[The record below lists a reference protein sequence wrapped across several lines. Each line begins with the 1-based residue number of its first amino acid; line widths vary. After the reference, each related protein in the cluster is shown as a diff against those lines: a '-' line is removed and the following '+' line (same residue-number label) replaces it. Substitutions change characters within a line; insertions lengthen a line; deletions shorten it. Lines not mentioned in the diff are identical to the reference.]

1 MENNAIA
8 RISNSTQLAPAV
20 VPFSHTAGLAQN
32 VRQITNSAYFSA
44 TADQACAAQPDRQ
57 YPRPDALSLPA
68 DNPSASVTAVHFT
81 PLPLPALAGTPLS
94 LPDAAL
100 ALASAGIASPVP
112 ADGASAPLVFAR
124 QMFSL
129 AVRLLA
135 DRANPITA
143 AFRADLE
150 LIQHRFR
157 GLADGCVSQ
166 PFSDQNPLA
175 LSALNR
181 DLALAQAIRSSES
194 TLDNLR
200 SLTTRLESIEQGR
213 HEGIGTDERELAGRL
228 RSFIR
233 SRQTSLHLAL
243 RTTGIP
249 RLQQAV
255 SQMIMQRLFAAQPA
269 SAPGVTGEGYT
280 TARLSA
286 DISRLLSGDAVRQ
299 LHALKLTWDSARQKT
314 TASGAKKLTPLRW
327 LALLE
332 TSREARAALVRAL
345 GEHLPGYRIVST
357 LAATPHDQSLLPAL
371 LECFTFCTALD
382 SDARRHLQE
391 VLADGQL
398 YRAAQRCLQL
408 VNDPEFFSR
417 LNFSLTALNLQLEQ
431 KMKKQ
436 RNWVNLREALANFTA
451 DSQFQMLYGDKLKAQ
466 QDAERNAQQQADY
479 RFYQQ
484 QRELKGQAW
493 TDQRED
499 RLDSIGREQ
508 EWLNEEVE
516 IVCQVESTRKQR
528 IVTLKEVNG
537 VNSHI
542 TRDETRINKAPSFV
556 VRVRRKDLI
565 EARKTGDYAVRNL
578 LFRTMGAIKGGETAH
593 KTTPFAQAPV
603 KQGHALRK
611 VIVTDEDRQVR
622 IAGYRE
628 KSDEQ
633 DAERTRQ
640 QQADYRLYQQQR
652 ELKGQA
658 WTEQREDR
666 LDSMRREQEWLNEE
680 VEIVCQVES
689 TRKQRIVTLK
699 EIDGVNSHITRD
711 ETRINKAP
719 SFVVR
724 VRRKDL
730 IEARKTGDYAVR
742 NLLFRTMG
750 AIKDGETA
758 HKTAPYAQAPVKQG
772 HMLRK
777 LIVTDED
784 RQVRIAGYR
793 EKSDDL
799 PLRIAVFDVRQE
811 LQRQWEHYALN
822 PVLLPDGANSDAGP
836 AFGLGTSKCS
846 SPPQAGPSHSASPL
860 TSATGPDYD
869 SSDSADDPISYQPCL
884 RVSEIFAG
892 KNLSAPPLPD
902 NLRPMSPVENQLL
915 TQLHQLQDN
924 AAGTDTVSHRQQNQA
939 AALSHIEQ
947 CVASL
952 GQQRR
957 LDQLPL
963 PLQNAFTSL
972 FSQLDPPAEATEN
985 TDASA
990 GGTVTLAQ
998 LSQAICYANN
1008 INTVHSV
1015 SQPDLSQ
1022 IIATWQDVSIYM
1034 VKRHGSPPLLP
1045 KAKEIRATEP
1055 ATSISGDDPQQSDG
1069 LSLTDHCRIWQN
1081 MIQAQRDNFGG
1092 AQGYGRTHNIDA
1104 RFWQQLAQNDR
1115 LRDEGEALV
1124 AASSV
1129 NKKADYIFHLNNW
1142 KTMGQDL
1149 REMWGGPLGY
1159 AEANKITVSTWERMV
1174 GRRGLQQSGV
1184 DRLAPAPAE
1193 TRRIGYYD
1201 HLDNWDR
1208 MSAKEKADAGGSRKY
1223 AYTHNLC
1230 LSTWKRLVNEEGL
1243 SNQGLKQLIGYAG
1256 DQHVN
1261 YGKYCKIWH
1270 EMQQQARQ
1278 QAGGAAQYAVDNRLS
1293 VDCWLRLAND
1303 IGLTDEGNQRMAA
1316 LNFPSGNDYGQ
1327 HCIIWQQISR
1337 NGNLPAGSARLY
1349 ADSRN
1354 LIHRYWSMYATDQGL
1369 TEKGH
1374 KKMMA
1379 TLTTGGKIDYS
1390 LQCQLWIT
1398 KSPEFRARV
1407 GGARGYAELNSL
1419 NSSYWSELATDS
1431 GLTEEGQR
1439 RLMPSDKSRKGY
1451 DIHLLGW
1458 LKLSD
1463 AERNA
1468 DDAVRNYANKHVL
1481 NYRTFSFLANKNGLS
1496 NKGTK
1501 RLLSGIYANE
1511 TRVLLSQQP
1520 DLSPTP
1526 VAAFPAAAI
1535 THQADNTVSAIPD
1548 SSSIPVTQPS
1558 STMQDHQSF
1567 IAYHCQQWQ
1576 KITEKTEAIR
1586 EGAKNYALSKGINKH
1601 TWAKLANDSGLTADG
1616 NAILNKT
1623 HPGPLNYLPHLE
1635 TWSNMTEELKKMGV
1649 KQYAVEHGLRYSYF
1663 SRLVDENGLKP
1674 RGAILWKRYC
1684 AKRPAKSLKLHNK
1697 SITNEPPHP
1706 QAVAPEIT
1714 GAAIK
1719 TESSLITD
1727 QQRGKIWQITLDDRG
1742 MVLNREQL
1750 ELPQQDTI
1758 RNDLP
1763 ILRDPDDPSRS
1774 LTLQA
1779 EGKASAS
1786 EINTTNWGELNS
1798 IFAGMPSKE
1807 SKAAKMKLSEAFR
1820 QAVEHETTLEITA
1833 GDRMITAPTCHEVN
1847 GEIISLGNGVFNGS
1861 REIIPSLTLLA
1872 PYAGIYHASV
1882 KSLQHERRKQGAD
1895 RTSAYL
1901 FGTNAITR
1909 TVSGLASGNITK
1921 NINTGQLGNNPA
1933 IASNNV
1939 AAVRFGKNL
1948 TMLVTTRD
1956 VMPGEEYFISY
1967 GDEYLKA
1974 QTEIKAEPAAASSEL
1989 APPTDITFSSAD
2001 VALMADSMLRAP
2013 GAWHSELGEQ
2023 AAVLLINSAQ
2033 LPSDTVLTVN
2043 RDGVSHIYRQGQ
2055 DERCVTGRY
2064 QPQPA
2069 ELHVALRYSE
2079 PSGMGH
2085 YDIETAPGEI
2095 IPIAADGDCL
2105 YQAIS
2110 RSLTESGFGQFDV
2123 RRLRGIAADEFLA
2136 HSPRYLQMVDAARLK
2151 IELEARKLP
2160 IKRRY
2165 LSYFRSS

>member
-20 VPFSHTAGLAQN
+20 VPFSHTAGMAQN

-57 YPRPDALSLPA
+57 YLRPDALSLPA

-269 SAPGVTGEGYT
+269 SAPGVTGDGYT

-565 EARKTGDYAVRNL
+565 EARKTDDYAVRNL

-628 KSDEQ
+628 KSD
-633 DAERTRQ
+633 
-640 QQADYRLYQQQR
+640 
-652 ELKGQA
+652 
-658 WTEQREDR
+658 
-666 LDSMRREQEWLNEE
+666 
-680 VEIVCQVES
+680 
-689 TRKQRIVTLK
+689 
-699 EIDGVNSHITRD
+699 
-711 ETRINKAP
+711 
-719 SFVVR
+719 
-724 VRRKDL
+724 
-730 IEARKTGDYAVR
+730 
-742 NLLFRTMG
+742 
-750 AIKDGETA
+750 
-758 HKTAPYAQAPVKQG
+758 
-772 HMLRK
+772 
-777 LIVTDED
+777 
-784 RQVRIAGYR
+784 
-793 EKSDDL
+793 DL

-822 PVLLPDGANSDAGP
+822 PILLPDGANSDARP
-836 AFGLGTSKCS
+836 AFGLGTSKS
-846 SPPQAGPSHSASPL
+846 SPPHAAPFRPASPL
-860 TSATGPDYD
+860 TSATAHAPDSD
-869 SSDSADDPISYQPCL
+869 SSDSTEGSISYQPCL
-884 RVSEIFAG
+884 RVSEIFG
-892 KNLSAPPLPD
+892 RRNPPDTPLTD

-915 TQLHQLQDN
+915 SQLHQLHGN
-924 AAGTDTVSHRQQNQA
+924 ITAADAGRRRQQDQA
-939 AALSHIEQ
+939 AALMQLEQ
-947 CVASL
+947 CVANL
-952 GQQRR
+952 GRERR

-963 PLQNAFTSL
+963 PLQNAFASL
-972 FSQLDPPAEATEN
+972 FSELEPPAEATEN
-985 TDASA
+985 TDATF
-990 GGTVTLAQ
+990 GGAVTLAQ
-998 LSQAICYANN
+998 LSQAIRYANN
-1008 INTVHSV
+1008 INTVHSI

-1022 IIATWQDVSIYM
+1022 IISTWQDISLYM
-1034 VKRHGSPPLLP
+1034 VKRQGSPPLLP
-1045 KAKEIRATEP
+1045 KAKVTRATEP
-1055 ATSISGDDPQQSDG
+1055 AASTSGINSQQPAG
-1069 LSLTDHCRIWQN
+1069 LSLADHCRIWRN
-1081 MIQAQRDNFGG
+1081 MGQAQRDNFGG
-1092 AQGYGRTHNIDA
+1092 AQGYGKTVNIDA
-1104 RFWQQLAQNDR
+1104 RFWQQLACDDR
-1115 LRDEGEALV
+1115 LRDEGEALM
-1124 AASSV
+1124 AASAAI
-1129 NKKADYIFHLNNW
+1129 KKTDYILHLGNW
-1142 KTMGQDL
+1142 KSMSQEQ
-1149 REMWGGPLGY
+1149 REMWGGPQGY
-1159 AEANKITVSTWERMV
+1159 ASANEITVSTWERMV
-1174 GRRGLQQSGV
+1174 GRRGLQQPGR
-1184 DRLAPAPAE
+1184 DRLVPVPVNS
-1193 TRRIGYYD
+1193 RRIGYYD
-1201 HLDNWDR
+1201 HLVCWDK
-1208 MSAKEKADAGGSRKY
+1208 MSVEEKAAAGGARNY
-1223 AYTHNLC
+1223 AHSHKLN
-1230 LSTWKRLVNEEGL
+1230 LSTWKRLVNEDGL
-1243 SNQGLKQLIGYAG
+1243 SNMGQLRLISYIGAN
-1256 DQHVN
+1256 HTS
-1261 YGKYCKIWH
+1261 YGRHCEIWH
-1270 EMQQQARQ
+1270 GMQQQARQ
-1278 QAGGAAQYAVDNRLS
+1278 LAGGVVKYAVDNQLS
-1293 VDCWLRLAND
+1293 VDCWLRLAD
-1303 IGLTDEGNQRMAA
+1303 DSGLTAEGRIRMSAHNSPA
-1316 LNFPSGNDYGQ
+1316 ISDYGH
-1327 HCIIWQQISR
+1327 HCIIWDRMSAEEKQQ
-1337 NGNLPAGSARLY
+1337 AGGVRGYGDVRRLT
-1349 ADSRN
+1349 
-1354 LIHRYWSMYATDQGL
+1354 HRYWSSYATDQGL
-1369 TEKGH
+1369 TEKGRE
-1374 KKMMA
+1374 KMMA
-1379 TLTTGGKIDYS
+1379 TLASGGKIDYS
-1390 LQCQLWIT
+1390 FQCQIWISRT
-1398 KSPEFRARV
+1398 PEFRARV
-1407 GGARGYAELNSL
+1407 GGARGYAKLNNL
-1419 NSSYWSELATDS
+1419 GMHWLALATDT
-1431 GLTEEGQR
+1431 GLTDEGLS
-1439 RLMPSDKSRKGY
+1439 RLTQTDRSRKDY

-1458 LKLSD
+1458 LKLPD
-1463 AERNA
+1463 DEKNA
-1468 DDAVRNYANKHVL
+1468 DDAVRNYADQHGLHHK
-1481 NYRTFSFLANKNGLS
+1481 TFSFLANRNGLS
-1496 NKGTK
+1496 NKGVE
-1501 RLLSGIYANE
+1501 RLLSGAFADEARAI
-1511 TRVLLSQQP
+1511 LLQQS
-1520 DLSPTP
+1520 DLSPT
-1526 VAAFPAAAI
+1526 
-1535 THQADNTVSAIPD
+1535 TVSTSSAETTTPHSDSMFSCSPATDSISASQ
-1548 SSSIPVTQPS
+1548 SSSEI
-1558 STMQDHQSF
+1558 QDHQSF
-1567 IAYHCQQWQ
+1567 ISYHCRQWQ
-1576 KITEKTEAIR
+1576 KITAENELIKA
-1586 EGAKNYALSKGINKH
+1586 GAKNYALRNGINRF
-1601 TWAKLANDSGLTADG
+1601 TWAKLANDSGLTVDG
-1616 NAILNKT
+1616 YAVMNKT
-1623 HPGPLNYLPHLE
+1623 LPGPMNYFPHLE
-1635 TWSNMTEELKKMGV
+1635 AWSNITEELKNLGV
-1649 KQYAVEHGLRYSYF
+1649 KEYALKHNLRYSYF
-1663 SRLVDENGLKP
+1663 SRLVDKNGLKP
-1674 RGAILWKRYC
+1674 KGIRILERHH
-1684 AKRPAKSLKLHNK
+1684 ARRPAKSLILRAK
-1697 SITNEPPHP
+1697 SLVTETTASQSPGTETP
-1706 QAVAPEIT
+1706 VVS
-1714 GAAIK
+1714 IK
-1719 TESSLITD
+1719 TELPQPASL
-1727 QQRGKIWQITLDDRG
+1727 QRENIWQITLDDQG
-1742 MVLNREQL
+1742 MTLNREQL
-1750 ELPQQDTI
+1750 DIPQPTQQDSI
-1758 RNDLP
+1758 RNDFP

-1807 SKAAKMKLSEAFR
+1807 RKAAKTKLSEAFR
-1820 QAVEHETTLEITA
+1820 HAVEHETTLDITA
-1833 GDRMITAPTCHEVN
+1833 GDRMMTAPTCHEVN

-1861 REIIPSLTLLA
+1861 KQIVPSLTLLA

-1882 KSLQHERRKQGAD
+1882 RSLQNERRKQGAD

-1909 TVSGLASGNITK
+1909 TVSGLASGNISK

-1939 AAVRFGKNL
+1939 TAVRFGKNL

-1956 VMPGEEYFISY
+1956 VMPGEEYFINY
-1967 GDEYLKA
+1967 GDEFQKA
-1974 QTEIKAEPAAASSEL
+1974 GTEVKAEPAEQIRQIATSPE
-1989 APPTDITFSSAD
+1989 ITFSPED
-2001 VALMADSMLRAP
+2001 LVRMADSMLRAP

-2033 LPSDTVLTVN
+2033 LPSGTVLTVK
-2043 RDGVSHIYRQGQ
+2043 RDEVTHIYRQGQ
-2055 DERCVTGRY
+2055 NEHFITGGY
-2064 QPQPA
+2064 QPQPG
-2069 ELHVALRYSE
+2069 ETHVGLRYRE
-2079 PSGMGH
+2079 LSGMGH
-2085 YDIETAPGEI
+2085 YDVETAPGRI
-2095 IPIAADGDCL
+2095 IPIAPDGNCL
-2105 YQAIS
+2105 YQAVS
-2110 RSLTESGFGQFDV
+2110 RGLSEGGHNNFDFK
-2123 RRLRGIAADEFLA
+2123 RLRDIAANEFLA
-2136 HSPRYLQMVDAARLK
+2136 HSPRYLQMVDVARLK
-2151 IELEARKLP
+2151 VELEARKLP
-2160 IKRRY
+2160 VKRRY
-2165 LSYFRSS
+2165 LSHFRSS

>member
-8 RISNSTQLAPAV
+8 CISYRTQLAPVADLIG
-20 VPFSHTAGLAQN
+20 SSSALAEN
-32 VRQITNSAYFSA
+32 LRHVTNSPHANA
-44 TADQACAAQPDRQ
+44 APTLQADQLLPRSAATLSQPDT
-57 YPRPDALSLPA
+57 LSAPAAAIHFNPLPV
-68 DNPSASVTAVHFT
+68 PASVSA
-81 PLPLPALAGTPLS
+81 ALC
-94 LPDAAL
+94 LPDAAR
-100 ALASAGIASPVP
+100 ALATTGIAPP
-112 ADGASAPLVFAR
+112 AAAPQMFAR
-124 QMFSL
+124 QLYSL
-129 AVRLLA
+129 STRLLA
-135 DRANPITA
+135 EHGNAITVA
-143 AFRADLE
+143 LRADLE
-150 LIQHRFR
+150 LIQRRFQ
-157 GLADGCVSQ
+157 GLPDSQ
-166 PFSDQNPLA
+166 VTTSRD
-175 LSALNR
+175 SALPALYR
-181 DLALAQAIRSSES
+181 DLALLHALQGGER
-194 TLDNLR
+194 TLDDL
-200 SLTTRLESIEQGR
+200 SALTNRLQSIEQGR
-213 HEGIGTDERELAGRL
+213 ISGIGAEEKASAGRL
-228 RSFIR
+228 RSFIAD
-233 SRQTSLHLAL
+233 RQASLRLAL
-243 RTTGIP
+243 RTTEIP
-249 RLQQAV
+249 RMQQV
-255 SQMIMQRLFAAQPA
+255 VRQIIMQDLFATDRTGPPA
-269 SAPGVTGEGYT
+269 VTGIERTVTG
-280 TARLSA
+280 LSS
-286 DISRLLSGDAVRQ
+286 DISRVLTGDVIGKLNALRLAWDRTRQ
-299 LHALKLTWDSARQKT
+299 QT
-314 TASGAKKLTPLRW
+314 TASKAKKLTTIRW

-391 VLADGQL
+391 VLADGQI
-398 YRAAQRCLQL
+398 YHAAQRSLQL

-436 RNWVNLREALANFTA
+436 RNWIKLREALDTFTA
-451 DSQFQMLYGDKLKAQ
+451 DNQFFIECGNRTKAQ
-466 QDAERNAQQQADY
+466 
-479 RFYQQ
+479 
-484 QRELKGQAW
+484 
-493 TDQRED
+493 
-499 RLDSIGREQ
+499 
-508 EWLNEEVE
+508 
-516 IVCQVESTRKQR
+516 
-528 IVTLKEVNG
+528 
-537 VNSHI
+537 
-542 TRDETRINKAPSFV
+542 
-556 VRVRRKDLI
+556 
-565 EARKTGDYAVRNL
+565 
-578 LFRTMGAIKGGETAH
+578 
-593 KTTPFAQAPV
+593 
-603 KQGHALRK
+603 
-611 VIVTDEDRQVR
+611 
-622 IAGYRE
+622 
-628 KSDEQ
+628 Q

-1697 SITNEPPHP
+1697 SITNELPHP